1 VLLKV
6 LPEKV
11 SENWSYFAPAI
22 YKSLPVGKPSY
33 DMMVSVLEAILLER
47 LLVWEYY
54 EDGKPVFIMTTKMHH
69 DNVVKNR
76 KLLIYSITGMK
87 KVTSPMIV
95 ETVKMLKKYGKS
107 NMCESIIAF
116 VENEIIINYLQ
127 KLGAQTDFR
136 LIEMEIV

>member
-1 VLLKV
+1 
-6 LPEKV
+6 
-11 SENWSYFAPAI
+11 
-22 YKSLPVGKPSY
+22 
-33 DMMVSVLEAILLER
+33 
-47 LLVWEYY
+47 
-54 EDGKPVFIMTTKMHH
+54 MTTKMHH

-95 ETVKMLKKYGKS
+95 ETVKALKKYGKS